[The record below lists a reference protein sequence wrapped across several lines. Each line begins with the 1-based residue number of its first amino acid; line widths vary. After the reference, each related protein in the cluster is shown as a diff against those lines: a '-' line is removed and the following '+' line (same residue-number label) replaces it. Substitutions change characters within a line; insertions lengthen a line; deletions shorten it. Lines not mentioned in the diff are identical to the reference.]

1 MKQPAKLVVIGLGQE
16 LRGDDAV
23 GIEIVR
29 LWQAKHP
36 HTYDAAMRV
45 ELSPLPGLE
54 LLDLLEGAQAAVLVD
69 AVQGP
74 HPGTVHVVDRHQ
86 LASFGCDAAS
96 AHGWGA
102 AETLEL
108 AAQVDSDILPSQIL
122 FLLIEAA
129 TVELGVPMSQAV
141 RDSLPAAVEE
151 LQLLAL
157 QMLDL
162 PQMAE
167 PALTN

>member
-1 MKQPAKLVVIGLGQE
+1 MRLPTKLVVIGLGQE
-16 LRGDDAV
+16 MRGDDAV
-23 GIEIVR
+23 GIELVR
-29 LWQAKHP
+29 YWQARHP
-36 HTYDAAMRV
+36 QTCAAAMRV
-45 ELSPLPGLE
+45 ELAPLPGLE
-54 LLDLLEGAQAAVLVD
+54 LLELLDGAEAAILVD

-74 HPGTVHVVDRHQ
+74 NPGMVHVVDRHQ
-86 LASFGCDAAS
+86 LASFGCDTAS

-108 AAQVDSDILPSQIL
+108 AAQVDSEILPAQIL

-141 RDSLPAAVEE
+141 RDALPAAVEE

-157 QMLDL
+157 QMLDH
-162 PQMAE
+162 PQ
-167 PALTN
+167 PALIN